1 MIINVEAK
9 HHASKFHQC
18 VKRCNAKK
26 KVSLSYLDVRQEV
39 GNCCC
44 LQFTFFKGK
53 KHAMSNLFTG

>member
-18 VKRCNAKK
+18 VKR
-26 KVSLSYLDVRQEV
+26 VSYLDVRQEV

-44 LQFTFFKGK
+44 LRFTFFKGK